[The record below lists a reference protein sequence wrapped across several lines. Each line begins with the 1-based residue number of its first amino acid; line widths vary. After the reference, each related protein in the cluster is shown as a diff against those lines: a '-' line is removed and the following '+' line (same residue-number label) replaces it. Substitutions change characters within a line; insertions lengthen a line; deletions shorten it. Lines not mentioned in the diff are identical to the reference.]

1 MGWATLFWAVFKR
14 SQNPM
19 ALLNDERCLVE
30 VNGAMLRAVGYRRD
44 ALVGAPAWRIVKD
57 GPALTEGEWHA
68 LLRGGGDFFGKTDLV
83 AADGATISVQFA
95 AHPEVVTGRRLVLF
109 VTLETARHGRFQ
121 KKPQVSNAGPGA
133 LTAREREVV
142 HLVALGDT
150 AREIADK
157 LHVTHN
163 TVRTHI
169 RNAQAKLGA
178 RSQAQLVA
186 MALGGGHT
194 PSAPS

>member
-1 MGWATLFWAVFKR
+1 MGWSSLFWTVFKR

-19 ALLNDERCLVE
+19 ALLDEQRRCVE
-30 VNGAMLRAVGYRRD
+30 VNGAMLRAVGHKRD
-44 ALVGAPAWRIVKD
+44 VLVGAPAWTIVKD
-57 GPALTEGEWHA
+57 GPALTEREWRTA
-68 LLRGGGDFFGKTDLV
+68 LKGGDYFGQTELV
-83 AADGATISVQFA
+83 AADGTTLSVQYA

-109 VTLETARHGRFQ
+109 VTLESARHGRFV
-121 KKPQVSNAGPGA
+121 KRPRSTATGLDA
-133 LTAREREVV
+133 LTEREREVV
-142 HLVALGDT
+142 HEVALGHT
-150 AREIADK
+150 AREIADT

-186 MALGGGHT
+186 MALGQGHT
-194 PSAPS
+194 APTGS